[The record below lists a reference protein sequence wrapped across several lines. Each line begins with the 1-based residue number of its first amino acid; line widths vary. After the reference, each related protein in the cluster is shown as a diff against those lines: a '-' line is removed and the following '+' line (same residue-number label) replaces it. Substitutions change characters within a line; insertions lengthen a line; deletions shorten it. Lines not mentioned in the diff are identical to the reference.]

1 VYLKIGSLL
10 VLALLPELVLAQAT
24 EAEIEYLN
32 QVNQHF
38 ERMTEFW
45 QVEPTYRYSSQAEL
59 EFGQYVCHLHA
70 QGKSPDQ
77 IIPTW
82 RDDFKFDTDLEMVQH
97 QYEVTLYKSAIENL
111 CPNQPKP

>member
-1 VYLKIGSLL
+1 MNIGSLL
-10 VLALLPELVLAQAT
+10 ALALLPELVLAQAT

-32 QVNQHF
+32 EVNQHF

-45 QVEPTYRYSSQAEL
+45 QMEPTYRYGSQDEI
-59 EFGQYVCHLHA
+59 EFGHYVCQLHA
-70 QGKSPDQ
+70 QGKGPDQ

-82 RDDFKFDTDLEMVQH
+82 SDDFKFDTDLERVQH

-111 CPNQPKP
+111 CPN